1 MSIYRDYAKQIKN
14 VMVSSNVNESKMNEI
29 LEDMVTSIGY
39 KDMIYLVE
47 NMVMAD
53 LDSDVRQNW
62 KSYFT
67 DKINLWKENINYIP
81 MKRFV
86 IEFKEVS
93 YGVVEVYAENED
105 EARAIA
111 DSEGLRYVAKSEMT
125 LGSVQNKEEIKD

>member
-39 KDMIYLVE
+39 EDMIYLVE

-53 LDSDVRQNW
+53 LDSDVCQNW

-67 DKINLWKENINYIP
+67 NKINLWRIYK
-81 MKRFV
+81 
-86 IEFKEVS
+86 
-93 YGVVEVYAENED
+93 
-105 EARAIA
+105 
-111 DSEGLRYVAKSEMT
+111 L
-125 LGSVQNKEEIKD
+125 